1 MRIILLCI
9 LTLLLTVACSTA
21 APAAS
26 SGNDDALPPGDAS
39 SGAALFTEAIG
50 GAPACSTCHTLD
62 DSKLVGPGLQGYAE
76 RAINRVDG
84 QSAEEYTHTS
94 ISQPAAYI
102 VEGFSNTMFPQY
114 GQRLTPQQTADLIAY
129 LLTL

>member
-1 MRIILLCI
+1 MRIILLCM
-9 LTLLLTVACSTA
+9 LTLLLTVACS
-21 APAAS
+21 PAGTSA
-26 SGNDDALPPGDAS
+26 NDAALPPGDAS
-39 SGAALFTEAIG
+39 SGAALFTESIG
-50 GAPACSTCHTLD
+50 GAPACSTCHALD

-76 RAINRVDG
+76 KAINRVDG

-94 ISQPAAYI
+94 MTQPAAYI

-114 GQRLTPQQTADLIAY
+114 GQRLTPQQMADLIAY